1 MFEVWQSVKVK
12 NPEHARTGEA
22 GIVFSVDPAHPDEVA
37 VRFDTDL
44 QVQLVLCVDL
54 VQL

>member
-1 MFEVWQSVKVK
+1 MEVWQSVKVS
-12 NPEHARTGEA
+12 NPEHSRAGEA
-22 GIVFSVDPAHPDEVA
+22 GVVSAVDRSKPDEVG

-44 QVQLVLCVDL
+44 QVQLVAVADL